1 MWSFF
6 SGCCFHIHI
15 HFHSQDG
22 SQGASLKYHKA
33 LVANHVARS
42 AAPQGSPGYPE
53 ASSCFFLPNIRI
65 SSKMMQTRCIYI
77 KIIHRIIC
85 IYNHLK
91 EAFTKNPAQ
100 NSISPHRFAEGE
112 YFVQNSPV
120 SKLVAQL
127 PKMPACKS
135 PGSDAHAQASPN
147 G

>member
-1 MWSFF
+1 M
-6 SGCCFHIHI
+6 
-15 HFHSQDG
+15 
-22 SQGASLKYHKA
+22 
-33 LVANHVARS
+33 ARS

-53 ASSCFFLPNIRI
+53 ASSCFFLTKHPDVVENDANT
-65 SSKMMQTRCIYI
+65 MYVYIYI
-77 KIIHRIIC
+77 IRIIC
-85 IYNHLK
+85 IYIYNHLK

-127 PKMPACKS
+127 PKMPACNS